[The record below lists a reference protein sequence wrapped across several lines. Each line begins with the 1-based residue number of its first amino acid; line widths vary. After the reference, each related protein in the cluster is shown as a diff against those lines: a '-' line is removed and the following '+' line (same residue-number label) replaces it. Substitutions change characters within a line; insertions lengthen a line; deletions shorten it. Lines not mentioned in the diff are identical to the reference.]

1 MARIL
6 IIEDN
11 PANMNLNSLLLSNGG
26 HTVLCAIDGETGL
39 TLARAE
45 QPDLILMDIQRPG
58 MDSLAVTA
66 LLKQDPATTAIPVI
80 TLISMAMKEDQKK
93 SQAAGADAY
102 IVKPLRY
109 KELLTAIGSVLDQEK
124 LQAVN
129 ESKLLRRM
137 P

>member
-45 QPDLILMDIQRPG
+45 QPDLILMDIKRPG

-66 LLKQDPATTAIPVI
+66 LLNVD
-80 TLISMAMKEDQKK
+80 LDGDERRSEKK
-93 SQAAGADAY
+93 PGSRCRCVYRQTFALQGIADSD
-102 IVKPLRY
+102 R
-109 KELLTAIGSVLDQEK
+109 
-124 LQAVN
+124 
-129 ESKLLRRM
+129 
-137 P
+137 